1 MTSLDLP
8 GTKPPTPAQQHP
20 SSSAA
25 GGRGLHVTMGTAA
38 RAFLGGGLRSPRPRA
53 GGAKGES
60 CRPDLRLPGLPAPP
74 GPKYLSS
81 GFCLVPP
88 VSAPSFR
95 GSLPHP
101 GLSRPRGR
109 ARVWGWMGT
118 RPNSLKGGAGGRR
131 GHVGRRAKQGI
142 QAAGSGGQRCSSR
155 LYKDGPPRPPSSLP
169 LSPPPSGVGREWG
182 GTLAAGRVERAV
194 RSPVTSLAVV
204 KTSGGPKPGRRE
216 GSAEVGPPNPSNP
229 CFAGTL
235 VQIPLTHLLLHDP
248 EQVISL
254 GFLSLSFLIQQNVC
268 DNRNYLLGPGQ
279 ATESMPKARFFPS
292 LPPRI
297 ISVPLFARFHY
308 GKLHGHPTP
317 TVSVSLP
324 ADLKGPG
331 TSPTGVH
338 PNTASPGRQHTS
350 CGNHLERG
358 LAFPQGLWIFGE
370 TLELGSLHVYCLSVF
385 PAPRMGTEWV
395 LATFLLSNA

>member
-1 MTSLDLP
+1 M
-8 GTKPPTPAQQHP
+8 
-20 SSSAA
+20 
-25 GGRGLHVTMGTAA
+25 
-38 RAFLGGGLRSPRPRA
+38 
-53 GGAKGES
+53 
-60 CRPDLRLPGLPAPP
+60 
-74 GPKYLSS
+74 
-81 GFCLVPP
+81 
-88 VSAPSFR
+88 
-95 GSLPHP
+95 
-101 GLSRPRGR
+101 
-109 ARVWGWMGT
+109 
-118 RPNSLKGGAGGRR
+118 
-131 GHVGRRAKQGI
+131 
-142 QAAGSGGQRCSSR
+142 
-155 LYKDGPPRPPSSLP
+155 
-169 LSPPPSGVGREWG
+169 
-182 GTLAAGRVERAV
+182 
-194 RSPVTSLAVV
+194 TSLAVV

-216 GSAEVGPPNPSNP
+216 GSAEVSPPNPSNL

-235 VQIPLTHLLLHDP
+235 VQMPVTQLLLRDL

-308 GKLHGHPTP
+308 GRPHGHPTP

-370 TLELGSLHVYCLSVF
+370 TLELGSLHVHCLSVF

>member
-1 MTSLDLP
+1 M
-8 GTKPPTPAQQHP
+8 
-20 SSSAA
+20 
-25 GGRGLHVTMGTAA
+25 HVTMGTAA

-118 RPNSLKGGAGGRR
+118 RPNSLRGGAGGRR

-155 LYKDGPPRPPSSLP
+155 LYKDGPPRPPLLSPTLPSSLR
-169 LSPPPSGVGREWG
+169 GWEGMGRDAGSREG
-182 GTLAAGRVERAV
+182 GEGCI

-204 KTSGGPKPGRRE
+204 KTSGGLKPGRRE

-235 VQIPLTHLLLHDP
+235 VQIPVTHLLLHDP

-297 ISVPLFARFHY
+297 ISVYL
-308 GKLHGHPTP
+308 
-317 TVSVSLP
+317 SLP
-324 ADLKGPG
+324 GFTMG
-331 TSPTGVH
+331 SPTATPRPLSLCHCLRTLRAQGPLPLGFIQILPAQEDSTQAAGITWREVWH
-338 PNTASPGRQHTS
+338 FPRD
-350 CGNHLERG
+350 CGFLVR
-358 LAFPQGLWIFGE
+358 LW
-370 TLELGSLHVYCLSVF
+370 S
-385 PAPRMGTEWV
+385 
-395 LATFLLSNA
+395 